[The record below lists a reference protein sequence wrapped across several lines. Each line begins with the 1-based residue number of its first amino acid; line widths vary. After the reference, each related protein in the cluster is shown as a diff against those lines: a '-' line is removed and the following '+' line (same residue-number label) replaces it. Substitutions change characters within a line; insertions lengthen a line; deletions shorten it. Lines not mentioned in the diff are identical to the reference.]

1 MMSDKGS
8 MLTQLGMVRNILL
21 RAILVLIVI
30 FIGLTF
36 FQDLI
41 YLKISEP
48 LTQYLPKDSS
58 MIATG
63 VASPFLTPLK
73 LTFYS
78 AIFFALP
85 YLAIEFWNFVSP
97 GLYKKEK
104 MLSIS
109 LTVISIFLFYAGMT
123 FAFYVVFPLI
133 FSFFIQAA
141 PEGVMVMTDISN
153 YLDFVIKLF
162 FAFGLAFEMPIIIF
176 ALVWIGITTTEKL
189 SNGRPYV
196 IIGCFVVGM
205 LLTPPDIVS
214 QTLLALPTWLLFEI
228 GLLATKIFIR
238 N

>member
-1 MMSDKGS
+1 
-8 MLTQLGMVRNILL
+8 MLAQLGMVRNILL

-48 LTQYLPKDSS
+48 LIQFLPKDSS

-85 YLAIEFWNFVSP
+85 YLVIEFWNFISP

-104 MLSIS
+104 ILYVS
-109 LTVISIFLFYAGMT
+109 LTLISVLLFYAGMT

-133 FSFFIQAA
+133 FNFFIQAA

-153 YLDFVIKLF
+153 YLDFIIKLF

-176 ALVWIGITTTEKL
+176 ALVWSGMVTTEKL
-189 SNGRPYV
+189 ANGRPYV

-214 QTLLALPTWLLFEI
+214 QTLLAVPTWFLFEI

>member
-1 MMSDKGS
+1 MSDKSS
-8 MLTQLGMVRNILL
+8 MLSQLGMVRNILL
-21 RAILVLIVI
+21 RAILVLIII

-48 LTQYLPKDSS
+48 LIQLLPKDSS

-85 YLAIEFWNFVSP
+85 YLAIEFWNFISP

-104 MLSIS
+104 ILYVS
-109 LTVISIFLFYAGMT
+109 LTLISVLLFYAGMT

-133 FSFFIQAA
+133 FNFFIQAA

-153 YLDFVIKLF
+153 YLDFIIKLF

-176 ALVWIGITTTEKL
+176 ALVWSGMVTTEKL
-189 SNGRPYV
+189 ANGRPYV

-214 QTLLALPTWLLFEI
+214 QTLLAVPTWFLFEI

>member
-1 MMSDKGS
+1 MSDKSS
-8 MLTQLGMVRNILL
+8 MLAQLGMVRNILL
-21 RAILVLIVI
+21 RAILVLIII

-48 LTQYLPKDSS
+48 LIQLLPKDSS

-85 YLAIEFWNFVSP
+85 YLAIEFWNFISP

-104 MLSIS
+104 ILYVS
-109 LTVISIFLFYAGMT
+109 LTLISVLLFYAGMT

-153 YLDFVIKLF
+153 YLDFIIKLF

-176 ALVWIGITTTEKL
+176 ALVWSGMVTTEKL
-189 SNGRPYV
+189 ANGRPYV
-196 IIGCFVVGM
+196 ILGCFVVGM

-214 QTLLALPTWLLFEI
+214 QTLLAVPTWFLFEI

>member
-1 MMSDKGS
+1 MSDKSS
-8 MLTQLGMVRNILL
+8 MLAQLGMVRNILL
-21 RAILVLIVI
+21 RAILVLIII

-48 LTQYLPKDSS
+48 LIQLLPKDSS

-85 YLAIEFWNFVSP
+85 YLAIEFWNFISP

-104 MLSIS
+104 ILYVS
-109 LTVISIFLFYAGMT
+109 LTLISVLLFYSGMT

-153 YLDFVIKLF
+153 YLDFIIKLF

-176 ALVWIGITTTEKL
+176 ALVWSGMVTTEKL
-189 SNGRPYV
+189 ANGRPYV

-214 QTLLALPTWLLFEI
+214 QTLLAVPTWFLFEI

>member
-1 MMSDKGS
+1 MSDKSS
-8 MLTQLGMVRNILL
+8 MLAQLGMVRNILL
-21 RAILVLIVI
+21 RAMLVLIVI

-48 LTQYLPKDSS
+48 LIQLLPKDSS

-63 VASPFLTPLK
+63 VAAPFLTPLK

-85 YLAIEFWNFVSP
+85 YLAIEFWNFISP

-104 MLSIS
+104 ILYVS
-109 LTVISIFLFYAGMT
+109 LTLISVLLFYAGMT

-153 YLDFVIKLF
+153 YLDFIIKLF

-176 ALVWIGITTTEKL
+176 ALVWSGIVTTEKL
-189 SNGRPYV
+189 ANGRPFV

-214 QTLLALPTWLLFEI
+214 QTLLAVPTWFLFEI

>member
-1 MMSDKGS
+1 MSDKSS
-8 MLTQLGMVRNILL
+8 MLAQLGMVRNILL
-21 RAILVLIVI
+21 RAILVLIII

-48 LTQYLPKDSS
+48 LIQLLPKDSS

-85 YLAIEFWNFVSP
+85 YLAIEFWNFISP

-104 MLSIS
+104 ILYVS
-109 LTVISIFLFYAGMT
+109 LTLISVLLFYAGMI

-153 YLDFVIKLF
+153 YLDFIIKLF

-176 ALVWIGITTTEKL
+176 ALVWSGMVTTEKL
-189 SNGRPYV
+189 ANGRPYV
-196 IIGCFVVGM
+196 ILGCFVVGM

-214 QTLLALPTWLLFEI
+214 QTLLAVPTWFLFEI

>member
-1 MMSDKGS
+1 MSDKSS
-8 MLTQLGMVRNILL
+8 MLAQLGMVRNILL
-21 RAILVLIVI
+21 RAILVLIII

-48 LTQYLPKDSS
+48 LIQLLPKDSS

-85 YLAIEFWNFVSP
+85 YLAIEFWNFISP

-104 MLSIS
+104 ILYVS
-109 LTVISIFLFYAGMT
+109 LTLISVLLFYAGMT

-153 YLDFVIKLF
+153 YLDFIIKLF

-176 ALVWIGITTTEKL
+176 ALVWSGMVTTEKL
-189 SNGRPYV
+189 ANGRPYV

-214 QTLLALPTWLLFEI
+214 QTLLAVPTWFLFEI

>member
-1 MMSDKGS
+1 MSDKSS
-8 MLTQLGMVRNILL
+8 MLAQLGMVRNILL
-21 RAILVLIVI
+21 RAILVLIII

-48 LTQYLPKDSS
+48 LIQLLPKDSS

-85 YLAIEFWNFVSP
+85 YLAIEFWNFISP

-104 MLSIS
+104 ILYVS
-109 LTVISIFLFYAGMT
+109 LTLISVLLFYAGMT

-153 YLDFVIKLF
+153 YLDFIIKLF

-176 ALVWIGITTTEKL
+176 ALVWSGMVTTEKL
-189 SNGRPYV
+189 ANGRPYV
-196 IIGCFVVGM
+196 IIGCFFVGM

-214 QTLLALPTWLLFEI
+214 QTLLAVPTWFLFEI

-238 N
+238 D

>member
-1 MMSDKGS
+1 
-8 MLTQLGMVRNILL
+8 
-21 RAILVLIVI
+21 
-30 FIGLTF
+30 
-36 FQDLI
+36 
-41 YLKISEP
+41 
-48 LTQYLPKDSS
+48 

-63 VASPFLTPLK
+63 VAAPFLTPLK

-85 YLAIEFWNFVSP
+85 YLAIEFWNFISP

-104 MLSIS
+104 ILYVS
-109 LTVISIFLFYAGMT
+109 LTLISVLLFYAGMT

-153 YLDFVIKLF
+153 YLDFIIKLF

-176 ALVWIGITTTEKL
+176 ALVWSGIVTTEKL
-189 SNGRPYV
+189 ANGRPFV

-214 QTLLALPTWLLFEI
+214 QTLLAVPTWFLFEI

>member
-1 MMSDKGS
+1 MSDKSS
-8 MLTQLGMVRNILL
+8 MLAQLGMVRNILL
-21 RAILVLIVI
+21 RAILVLIII

-48 LTQYLPKDSS
+48 LIQLLPKDSS

-85 YLAIEFWNFVSP
+85 YLAIEFWNFISP

-104 MLSIS
+104 ILYVS
-109 LTVISIFLFYAGMT
+109 LTLISVLLFYSGMT

-153 YLDFVIKLF
+153 YLDFIIKLF

-176 ALVWIGITTTEKL
+176 ALVWSGMVTTEKL
-189 SNGRPYV
+189 ANGRPYV

-214 QTLLALPTWLLFEI
+214 QTLLAVPTWFLFEI

-238 N
+238 D

>member
-1 MMSDKGS
+1 
-8 MLTQLGMVRNILL
+8 MLAQLGMVRNILL
-21 RAILVLIVI
+21 RAILVLIII

-48 LTQYLPKDSS
+48 LIQLLPKDSS

-85 YLAIEFWNFVSP
+85 YLAIEFWNFISP

-104 MLSIS
+104 ILYVS
-109 LTVISIFLFYAGMT
+109 LTLISVLLFYSGMT

-153 YLDFVIKLF
+153 YLDFIIKLF

-176 ALVWIGITTTEKL
+176 ALVWSGMVTTEKL
-189 SNGRPYV
+189 ANGRPYV

-214 QTLLALPTWLLFEI
+214 QTLLAVPTWFLFEI

-238 N
+238 D

>member
-1 MMSDKGS
+1 MSNKSS
-8 MLTQLGMVRNILL
+8 MLAQLGMVRNILL

-48 LTQYLPKDSS
+48 LIQFLPKDSS

-85 YLAIEFWNFVSP
+85 YLVIEFWNFISP

-104 MLSIS
+104 ILYVS
-109 LTVISIFLFYAGMT
+109 LTLISVLLFYAGMT

-133 FSFFIQAA
+133 FNFFIQAA

-153 YLDFVIKLF
+153 YLDFIIKLF

-176 ALVWIGITTTEKL
+176 ALVWSGMVTTEKL
-189 SNGRPYV
+189 ANGRPYV

-214 QTLLALPTWLLFEI
+214 QTLLAVPTWFLFEI

>member
-1 MMSDKGS
+1 MSDKSS
-8 MLTQLGMVRNILL
+8 MLAQLGMVRNILL
-21 RAILVLIVI
+21 RAILVLIII

-48 LTQYLPKDSS
+48 LIQLLPKDSS

-85 YLAIEFWNFVSP
+85 YLAIEFWNFISP

-104 MLSIS
+104 ILYVS
-109 LTVISIFLFYAGMT
+109 LTLISVLLFYSGMT

-153 YLDFVIKLF
+153 YLDFIIKLF

-176 ALVWIGITTTEKL
+176 ALVWSGMVTTEKL
-189 SNGRPYV
+189 ANGRPYV
-196 IIGCFVVGM
+196 ILGCFVVGM

-214 QTLLALPTWLLFEI
+214 QTLLAVPTWFLFEI

>member
-1 MMSDKGS
+1 MSDKSS
-8 MLTQLGMVRNILL
+8 MLAQLGMVRNILL

-48 LTQYLPKDSS
+48 LIQLLPKDSS

-63 VASPFLTPLK
+63 VAAPFLTPLK

-85 YLAIEFWNFVSP
+85 YLAIEFWNFISP

-104 MLSIS
+104 ILYVS
-109 LTVISIFLFYAGMT
+109 LTLISVLLFYAGMT

-153 YLDFVIKLF
+153 YLDFIIKLF

-176 ALVWIGITTTEKL
+176 ALVWSGIVTTEKL
-189 SNGRPYV
+189 ANGRPFV

-214 QTLLALPTWLLFEI
+214 QTLLAVPTWFLFEL

>member
-1 MMSDKGS
+1 MSDKSS
-8 MLTQLGMVRNILL
+8 MLAQLGMVRNILL
-21 RAILVLIVI
+21 RAILVLIII

-48 LTQYLPKDSS
+48 LIQLLPKDSS

-85 YLAIEFWNFVSP
+85 YLAIEFWNFISP

-104 MLSIS
+104 ILYVS
-109 LTVISIFLFYAGMT
+109 LTLISVLLFYAGMT

-133 FSFFIQAA
+133 FNFFIQAA

-153 YLDFVIKLF
+153 YLDFIIKLF

-176 ALVWIGITTTEKL
+176 ALVWSGMVTTEKL
-189 SNGRPYV
+189 ANGRPYV
-196 IIGCFVVGM
+196 ILGCFVVGM

-214 QTLLALPTWLLFEI
+214 QTLLAVPTWFLFEI

>member
-1 MMSDKGS
+1 MSDKSS
-8 MLTQLGMVRNILL
+8 MLAQLGMVRNILL

-48 LTQYLPKDSS
+48 LIQLLPKDSS

-63 VASPFLTPLK
+63 VAAPFLTPLK

-85 YLAIEFWNFVSP
+85 YLAIEFWNFISP

-104 MLSIS
+104 ILYVS
-109 LTVISIFLFYAGMT
+109 LTLISVLLFYAGMT

-153 YLDFVIKLF
+153 YLDFIIKLF

-176 ALVWIGITTTEKL
+176 ALVWSGIVTTEKL
-189 SNGRPYV
+189 ANGRPFV

-214 QTLLALPTWLLFEI
+214 QTLLAVPTWFLFEI

>member
-1 MMSDKGS
+1 MNDKSS
-8 MLTQLGMVRNILL
+8 MLAQLGMVRNMLL

-48 LTQYLPKDSS
+48 LTQHLPKDSS

-104 MLSIS
+104 MLSIG
-109 LTVISIFLFYAGMT
+109 LTITSIFLFYAGMT
-123 FAFYVVFPLI
+123 FAFYIVFPLI

-162 FAFGLAFEMPIIIF
+162 FAFGLAFEMPIFIF
-176 ALVWIGITTTEKL
+176 ALIWSGFTTAEKL
-189 SNGRPYV
+189 ANGRPYV

-205 LLTPPDIVS
+205 LLTPPDIIS
-214 QTLLALPTWLLFEI
+214 QTLLAVPTWLLFEI
-228 GLLATKIFIR
+228 GLLTTKIFIR

>member
-1 MMSDKGS
+1 MSDKSS
-8 MLTQLGMVRNILL
+8 MLAQLGMVRNILL

-48 LTQYLPKDSS
+48 LIQLLPKDSS

-63 VASPFLTPLK
+63 VAAPFLTPFK

-85 YLAIEFWNFVSP
+85 YLAIEFWNFISP

-104 MLSIS
+104 ILYVS
-109 LTVISIFLFYAGMT
+109 LTLISVLLFYAGMT

-153 YLDFVIKLF
+153 YLDFIIKLF

-176 ALVWIGITTTEKL
+176 ALVWSGIVTTEKL
-189 SNGRPYV
+189 ANGRPFV

-214 QTLLALPTWLLFEI
+214 QTLLAVPTWFLFEI

>member
-1 MMSDKGS
+1 MSDKSS
-8 MLTQLGMVRNILL
+8 MLAQLGMVRNILL

-48 LTQYLPKDSS
+48 LIQLLPKDSS

-63 VASPFLTPLK
+63 VAAPFLTPLK

-85 YLAIEFWNFVSP
+85 YLAIEFWNFISP

-104 MLSIS
+104 ILYVS
-109 LTVISIFLFYAGMT
+109 LTLISVLLFYAGMA

-153 YLDFVIKLF
+153 YLDFIIKLF

-176 ALVWIGITTTEKL
+176 ALVWSGIVTTEKL
-189 SNGRPYV
+189 ANGRPFV

-214 QTLLALPTWLLFEI
+214 QTLLAVPTWFLFEI

>member
-1 MMSDKGS
+1 MNDKSS
-8 MLTQLGMVRNILL
+8 MLAQLGMVRNMLL

-104 MLSIS
+104 MLSIG
-109 LTVISIFLFYAGMT
+109 LTITSIFLFYAGMT
-123 FAFYVVFPLI
+123 FAFYIVFPLI

-162 FAFGLAFEMPIIIF
+162 FAFGLAFEMPIFIF
-176 ALVWIGITTTEKL
+176 ALVWSGFTTTEKL
-189 SNGRPYV
+189 ANGRPYV

-205 LLTPPDIVS
+205 LLTPPDIIS
-214 QTLLALPTWLLFEI
+214 QTLLAVPTWLLFEI
-228 GLLATKIFIR
+228 GLLTTKIFIR